1 MFTLT
6 YLWQVQT
13 KGPMSLGHGMYHWGC
28 GPYEICL
35 NYKPSLTFIK
45 CQVSASGPLSRADD
59 WPKVLLK
66 DFTGQIGATSS
77 DIYQNVCLYVQL
89 QSPVDDIVADEY

>member
-1 MFTLT
+1 M
-6 YLWQVQT
+6 
-13 KGPMSLGHGMYHWGC
+13 
-28 GPYEICL
+28 
-35 NYKPSLTFIK
+35 K
-45 CQVSASGPLSRADD
+45 CTHACAAQKAYSRADD

-89 QSPVDDIVADEY
+89 QNPVDDIVADEY